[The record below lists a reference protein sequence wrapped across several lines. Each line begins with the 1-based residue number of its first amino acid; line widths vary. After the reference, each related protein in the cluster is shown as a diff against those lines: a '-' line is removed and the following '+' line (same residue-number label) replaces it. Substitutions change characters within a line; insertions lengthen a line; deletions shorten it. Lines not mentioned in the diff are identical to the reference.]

1 MNILA
6 IDSSAKAASA
16 AIIKDNKLIGEFFIN
31 TKITH
36 SQTLMPMV
44 KSLLENTK
52 TDINEIDNF
61 AATVGPGSFTGV
73 RIGVCACKGLAMANE
88 KNCIGVSTLLALAY
102 NLISFNCIACAVM
115 DARRAQV
122 YNAIFKIQ
130 GGTITRLCE
139 DRALSIEELGNELKN
154 QYKNEEITLVGDGA
168 NLCYNELQKLGLQ
181 IKLPGEQLLFGRA
194 ASAGLASVNLK
205 PVLPQK
211 LLPTY
216 LRLPQAQRQLLK
228 KRELLLKGD

>member
-44 KSLLENTK
+44 KSLLESTK
-52 TDINEIDNF
+52 TNIDEIDNF
-61 AATVGPGSFTGV
+61 AVSVGPGSFTGV
-73 RIGVCACKGLAMANE
+73 RIGVCACKGLAMVNN
-88 KNCIGVSTLLALAY
+88 KGCIGVSTLFALAY

-122 YNAIFKIQ
+122 YNAIFKIKD
-130 GGTITRLCE
+130 GKITRLCE
-139 DRALSIEELGNELKN
+139 DRAISIEELGNELKN
-154 QYKNEEITLVGDGA
+154 QYKNEEIILVGDGA
-168 NLCYNELQKLGLQ
+168 NLCYNELQKLDLQ
-181 IKLPGEQLLFGRA
+181 VKLPSEQLLFGRA
-194 ASAGLASVNLK
+194 ASVGLASTNLK
-205 PVLPQK
+205 PVLPQE

>member
-52 TDINEIDNF
+52 TNINEIDNF
-61 AATVGPGSFTGV
+61 AVNIGPGSFTGV
-73 RIGVCACKGLAMANE
+73 RIGVCACKGLAMASG
-88 KNCIGVSTLLALAY
+88 KGCIGVSTLLSLAY
-102 NLISFNCIACAVM
+102 NLISFNCIVCAVM

-122 YNAIFKIQ
+122 YNAIFKIKN
-130 GGTITRLCE
+130 GKITRLCE

-181 IKLPGEQLLFGRA
+181 VKLPGEQLLFGRA
-194 ASAGLASVNLK
+194 SSAGFASASLK
-205 PVLPQK
+205 PVLPQE